1 MAIKPNIKTPELDV
15 DTVDGGRFRLG
26 ERKPQH
32 FTMVVF
38 YRGYHCPICKSYLRD
53 LDRKIDDF
61 VRRGVDVLA
70 VSADSKDRATKS
82 KTDWELQKLTL
93 GFGLSIERAREWG
106 LYISRAIRDDEPPLF
121 TEPGLFLVRPDET
134 LYAAW
139 IQSVPFARPS
149 FAEVLS
155 AIDFIIEKNYPARG
169 DA

>member
-106 LYISRAIRDDEPPLF
+106 LYISRAIRDGEPPLF